1 MGNEISQQLTSFLAS
16 GLLGAVLGLLYDL
29 LRSFRQA
36 VRGRGVSL
44 FDGLYS
50 LFAFAAVFYFTMT
63 FGEGELRL
71 YMLAGIFGGLVLFF
85 SLLSAPLRPVW
96 DFWRGC
102 VEEWVRLCLLPVGL
116 TLRAG
121 EKIGKRTKKHFL
133 FFRKW
138 FTIITT
144 KWRVV

>member
-71 YMLAGIFGGLVLFF
+71 CCSSRSSARRCARCGISGVAAWRSGCACACCRWALPCGRAKKLENGQKNTFFF
-85 SLLSAPLRPVW
+85 SGS
-96 DFWRGC
+96 
-102 VEEWVRLCLLPVGL
+102 GL
-116 TLRAG
+116 Q
-121 EKIGKRTKKHFL
+121 
-133 FFRKW
+133 
-138 FTIITT
+138 
-144 KWRVV
+144 